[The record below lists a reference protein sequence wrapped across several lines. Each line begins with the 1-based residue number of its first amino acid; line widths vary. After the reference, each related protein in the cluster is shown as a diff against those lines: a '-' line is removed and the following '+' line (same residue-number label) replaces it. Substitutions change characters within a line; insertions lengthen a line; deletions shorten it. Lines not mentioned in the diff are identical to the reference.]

1 VPTVYSRKLIMTRPS
16 HTNISHPRYIRFA
29 LFFVASLGLAAVGG
43 CGDRISSH
51 GHIINENELK
61 QINIG
66 TTTRADILD
75 MLGQPSFKGAFDTQ
89 KLYYS
94 SQVMLQ
100 PVASTKQTQKR
111 IIYIFTL
118 DDKNILQSI
127 DLMNKEDGLQIAH
140 IDGKTPTPGDTF
152 GILEQVFSNLK
163 RRKVEE

>member
-1 VPTVYSRKLIMTRPS
+1 MTRPLN
-16 HTNISHPRYIRFA
+16 TNISHPQYIRSG
-29 LFFVASLGLAAVGG
+29 LFFFASLGLALLGG
-43 CGDRISSH
+43 CGDRVSSH

-111 IIYIFTL
+111 IVYIFTFNY
-118 DDKNILQSI
+118 DSVLQSI

-140 IDGKTPTPGDTF
+140 IDDKTPTPGDTF
-152 GILEQVFSNLK
+152 GILEQVFSNLN
-163 RRKVEE
+163 RGKVKE

>member
-1 VPTVYSRKLIMTRPS
+1 MTRPS

-111 IIYIFTL
+111 IVYIFTL

-140 IDGKTPTPGDTF
+140 IDDKTPTPGDTF

>member
-1 VPTVYSRKLIMTRPS
+1 MTRPS
-16 HTNISHPRYIRFA
+16 HTNISYPRYIRFA

-111 IIYIFTL
+111 LIYIFTL
-118 DDKNILQSI
+118 NDKNVLESI
-127 DLMNKEDGLQIAH
+127 DLINKEDGLQIAH
-140 IDGKTPTPGDTF
+140 IDDKTPTPGDTF
-152 GILEQVFSNLK
+152 GILEQVFSNL
-163 RRKVEE
+163 RRRQAEE

>member
-1 VPTVYSRKLIMTRPS
+1 MTRPS
-16 HTNISHPRYIRFA
+16 RTNIIHPRYIRFA
-29 LFFVASLGLAAVGG
+29 LCFVASLGLAAVGA

-51 GHIINENELK
+51 GHVINENELK

-111 IIYIFTL
+111 LIYIFTL
-118 DDKNILQSI
+118 DNKNILESI
-127 DLMNKEDGLQIAH
+127 DLINKEDGLQIAH
-140 IDGKTPTPGDTF
+140 IDDKTPTPGDTF
-152 GILEQVFSNLK
+152 GILEQVFSNL
-163 RRKVEE
+163 RRRQAEE

>member
-1 VPTVYSRKLIMTRPS
+1 MTRPS

-111 IIYIFTL
+111 IVYIFTL
-118 DDKNILQSI
+118 DDKNMLQSI
-127 DLMNKEDGLQIAH
+127 DLINKEDGLQIAH
-140 IDGKTPTPGDTF
+140 IDDKTPTPGDTF
-152 GILEQVFSNLK
+152 GILEQVFSNL
-163 RRKVEE
+163 RRRQAE

>member
-1 VPTVYSRKLIMTRPS
+1 MTRPS
-16 HTNISHPRYIRFA
+16 RTNINRQRYLHFA
-29 LFFVASLGLAAVGG
+29 LFFFACLGLAAVGA

-75 MLGQPSFKGAFDTQ
+75 MLGQPSFRGAFNTQ

-100 PVASTKQTQKR
+100 PIASTKQTQTR
-111 IIYIFTL
+111 MIYIFTL
-118 DDKNILQSI
+118 NEKNILESI
-127 DLMNKEDGLQIAH
+127 NLIKKEDGLQIAH
-140 IDGKTPTPGDTF
+140 IDDKTPTPGDTF
-152 GILEQVFSNLK
+152 GILEQVFSNL
-163 RRKVEE
+163 RRRQAEE

>member
-1 VPTVYSRKLIMTRPS
+1 MTRPS
-16 HTNISHPRYIRFA
+16 HTNISYPRYIRFA

-111 IIYIFTL
+111 IVYIFIL

-127 DLMNKEDGLQIAH
+127 DLINKEDGLQIAH
-140 IDGKTPTPGDTF
+140 IDDKTPTPGDTF
-152 GILEQVFSNLK
+152 GILEQGFSNLK

>member
-1 VPTVYSRKLIMTRPS
+1 MTRPS

-43 CGDRISSH
+43 CGDRISNH

-118 DDKNILQSI
+118 DDDNILQSI

-140 IDGKTPTPGDTF
+140 IDDKTPTPGDTF
-152 GILEQVFSNLK
+152 GFLEQVFSNLK
-163 RRKVEE
+163 RGKVEE